1 VDDDGL
7 NLEEE
12 ERWWWKRFGI
22 KDDWIM
28 VVADDDDDVVDDE
41 GCDFVNLGA
50 SEEGTNASIKGAVR
64 MAIEATTAAC

>member
-22 KDDWIM
+22 KD
-28 VVADDDDDVVDDE
+28 DDDDDVVDDE